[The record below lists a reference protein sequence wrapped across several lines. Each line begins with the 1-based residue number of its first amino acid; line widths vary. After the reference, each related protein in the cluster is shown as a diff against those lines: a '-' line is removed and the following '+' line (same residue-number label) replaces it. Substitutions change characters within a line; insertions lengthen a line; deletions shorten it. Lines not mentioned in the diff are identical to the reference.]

1 MTIAKNCNIT
11 VVGKKLNEGSYNGK
25 NYKNFRVSI
34 VYKNPQYDGYA
45 CATVS
50 VPFEM
55 MVDVK
60 SFPCEYMGTVKFYEG
75 RYYVVEWSK
84 L

>member
-11 VVGKKLNEGSYNGK
+11 VVGKKLNEGIYNGK
-25 NYKNFRVSI
+25 SYKNYRVSI
-34 VYKNPQYDGYA
+34 VYKDNRFDGYA

-50 VPFEM
+50 VPYEM
-55 MVDVK
+55 MVDVN
-60 SFPCEYMGTVKFYEG
+60 SFPCEYMGTVKIYEG
-75 RYYVVEWSK
+75 RFYVTEWSK